1 MKMLPACAA
10 APVKDKETV
19 DVPVWAGVGR
29 RMTASPTRI
38 LLNASYHN
46 YGYKPSG
53 IGGIFLI
60 IVFDVRRRRAG
71 AADHQGGENA
81 MSFYTNIVQATKGNR
96 NFRTVLFTGGRSQL
110 VVMCIPPGGE
120 VGLETHL
127 HVEQTLFFLSGRGL
141 ATLDGKEQSIAAG
154 DALVVTPGTAHNVVN
169 TGDQPLEIYTVYAPP
184 NHLEGRVHST
194 KAAAD
199 ADVAD
204 EAFGDAVR

>member
-1 MKMLPACAA
+1 
-10 APVKDKETV
+10 
-19 DVPVWAGVGR
+19 
-29 RMTASPTRI
+29 
-38 LLNASYHN
+38 
-46 YGYKPSG
+46 
-53 IGGIFLI
+53 
-60 IVFDVRRRRAG
+60 
-71 AADHQGGENA
+71 
-81 MSFYTNIVQATKGNR
+81 MSFHTNIVQMTKENR

-141 ATLDGKEQSIAAG
+141 ATLDGKEQPIAAG

-169 TGDQPLEIYTVYAPP
+169 TGGQPLEIYTVYAPP

-194 KAAAD
+194 KADAD